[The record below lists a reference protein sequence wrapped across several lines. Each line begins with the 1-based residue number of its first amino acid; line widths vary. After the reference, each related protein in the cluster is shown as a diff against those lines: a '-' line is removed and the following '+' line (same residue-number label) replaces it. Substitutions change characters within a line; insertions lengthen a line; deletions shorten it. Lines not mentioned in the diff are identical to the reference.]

1 MTNYF
6 EFFNLPIQFN
16 IDLKALRSQYIAN
29 SKLYHP
35 DFHTL
40 SSDSEQDKVLEQS
53 TINNEGWKTLSDP
66 QKRTA
71 HILEINNA
79 LPEEGQ
85 AKVPQEF
92 LMDMMDINE
101 ALMELEFDP
110 DPTIKE
116 KVTLSIRS
124 LEEELNKE
132 GQAAMDAWDEDQED
146 GFLTVVRDYYL
157 KMKYLSRIKEKIK

>member
-6 EFFNLPIQFN
+6 QFFNLPVQFKL
-16 IDLKALRSQYIAN
+16 DKKALREQYIAN

-35 DFHTL
+35 DYHTL
-40 SSDSEQDKVLEQS
+40 SSESDQDKVLEQS
-53 TINNEGWKTLSDP
+53 TTNNEGWKTLSDP
-66 QKRTA
+66 QRRIA
-71 HILEINNA
+71 HILELNDA

-110 DPTIKE
+110 DPAIIEKVSISIKE
-116 KVTLSIRS
+116 LEDGLS
-124 LEEELNKE
+124 KE
-132 GQAAMDAWDEDQED
+132 GQGAMDAWDEDQEE